1 MRIADNIKLK
11 DIQTAF
17 RRKFPYLKIE
27 FYRYPHREGEG
38 SLEATQL
45 NPDTLVGEIREVH
58 NNGFFPLDGSM
69 KTATFEQML
78 QNIYGLNTQVFRKSY
93 GKWLQTWATDV
104 WTLEEQNKRGQI
116 MGDRGILLETP

>member
-11 DIQTAF
+11 EIQAEF
-17 RRKFPYLKIE
+17 SSKFPYLKIE
-27 FYRYPHREGEG
+27 FYRYPHRECEG
-38 SLEATQL
+38 SLETYKL
-45 NPDTLVGEIREVH
+45 DPESLVGEVRQVH

-93 GKWLQTWATDV
+93 GKWLHSWATDI

-116 MGDRGILLETP
+116 TGDRGILLDTP

>member
-1 MRIADNIKLK
+1 MKISDTIKLK
-11 DIQTAF
+11 DIQLAF

-27 FYRYPHREGEG
+27 FYRHSHKEGEG
-38 SLEATQL
+38 TKDVYLL
-45 NPDTLVGEIREVH
+45 NSEMMVGEVRSIH
-58 NNGFFPLDGSM
+58 NSGFFPLDGSM

-78 QNIYGLNTQVFRKSY
+78 QKIYGLNTQVFRKSY

-116 MGDRGILLETP
+116 MGERGILVEIP